1 MQYIEKKRKKRLSEA
16 GEYDKI
22 ATIYQRK
29 DTFKKK
35 LLNADLYFTYP
46 EIKDVFKIFDQYGL
60 KYTEAEIKTKSNNHL
75 PIWPQ

>member
-1 MQYIEKKRKKRLSEA
+1 MQYIEKRRLSEA

-46 EIKDVFKIFDQYGL
+46 EIKRCVQ
-60 KYTEAEIKTKSNNHL
+60 EIRS
-75 PIWPQ
+75 IWP